1 MFQAQYIFLH
11 QSTLELLN
19 NKGNS
24 QSIWFVSYSALE
36 KMDSLDAME
45 GNGIMDTRLNVGQP
59 RVHTTSHILLSRGRW
74 AGMGGNHY
82 VKYDWRRSSTLRLE
96 CRLWTGSPPACRSGG
111 GRQEVMSALWRER
124 SNSQLGFCC
133 SGSISP
139 LIIFLS
145 FKEPLVHFS
154 KSWKTRGRQRIQTQ
168 CREKQKCKQWADRKT
183 SVASVSLQVIIP
195 SLRCNCCTMLTSTMF
210 FKDNLFS
217 QIHNFSASL

>member
-1 MFQAQYIFLH
+1 MEKKNLCLISDLHPMFQAQYIFLH

-45 GNGIMDTRLNVGQP
+45 GNGNNG
-59 RVHTTSHILLSRGRW
+59 HTFECGATLCSHHPTYLLSRGRW

-82 VKYDWRRSSTLRLE
+82 VKADWRRTSSFRLE
-96 CRLWTGSPPACRSGG
+96 RRLWPGSPPACRSGG

-124 SNSQLGFCC
+124 SISQLGFRC

-154 KSWKTRGRQRIQTQ
+154 KSWRNQRETKNPDAVQKKT
-168 CREKQKCKQWADRKT
+168 KVQKVSRPQNLCCVCK
-183 SVASVSLQVIIP
+183 SSGNHSLHA
-195 SLRCNCCTMLTSTMF
+195 L
-210 FKDNLFS
+210 
-217 QIHNFSASL
+217 